1 MVHKQE
7 HARNTHPSLVTFSHT
22 RRYIYCT
29 ALRCDA
35 LRCAALVRLVHVQTL
50 FTAGFLETNWALLAI
65 DVVALSFAGGVFE
78 PLWGVSKYLEFVLVV
93 NVVGCLAIAI
103 TYIFAYVVLR
113 DTQIL

>member
-1 MVHKQE
+1 
-7 HARNTHPSLVTFSHT
+7 
-22 RRYIYCT
+22 
-29 ALRCDA
+29 
-35 LRCAALVRLVHVQTL
+35 VQTL